1 MVSNGQNL
9 PMQQYLPKNL
19 SAIWND
25 VKDYLRIRKE
35 LFKLMALE
43 KAFKI
48 MADLVTNTLVL
59 LSLLMAFLASAITL
73 AFYLSYLLN
82 SYTKGFGCATIFFT
96 IVAFLISWKKS
107 AVEKF
112 IAGIAV
118 KRYFEKHCEAQ
129 EEKEKLAAAAEE
141 KEADDGDQEKPW
153 QKYAA
158 EQTDMNK
165 HEA

>member
-1 MVSNGQNL
+1 MVSNGQYL

-25 VKDYLRIRKE
+25 VKDYLSIRKE

-43 KAFKI
+43 KAFKL
-48 MADLVTNTLVL
+48 MADLVTNTLVV
-59 LSLLMAFLASAITL
+59 LSLLMAFLAAAITL

-96 IVAFLISWKKS
+96 LLACLILWKKS

-112 IAGIAV
+112 IAGIAIR
-118 KRYFEKHCEAQ
+118 RYFEKHCEAEEE
-129 EEKEKLAAAAEE
+129 EEKLVAAAEE
-141 KEADDGDQEKPW
+141 KQASDDDQEKPW

-158 EQTDMNK
+158 EQTDINK
-165 HEA
+165 HED